1 MKTTTRD
8 FVKNYVPLIV
18 LGIIVIVVSL
28 ILLFPPFGRM
38 VCEMNSA
45 PGNMSATYTYV
56 ADFSFWK
63 VSNLKMIE
71 VVNALDEV
79 DLIRYRQSIEED
91 LEKYKGLEYYE
102 NEIVVE
108 NKTLTNTINI
118 DYKNIDKKRLQ
129 ELESGFSN
137 KMIRIRNLK
146 KIYTKNGAVCK
157 YM

>member
-1 MKTTTRD
+1 MKTTTRE

-18 LGIIVIVVSL
+18 LGIVLIVVSL
-28 ILLFPPFGRM
+28 ILIFPPFGRM
-38 VCEMNSA
+38 VCESSSA
-45 PGNMSATYTYV
+45 PGDMSATYTYI

-71 VVNALDEV
+71 VVNGSNET
-79 DLIRYRQSIEED
+79 DLVTYRQSLEEE
-91 LEKYKGLEYYE
+91 LEKYKELEYYD

-108 NKTLTNTINI
+108 NKTLTNTIII
-118 DYKNIDKKRLQ
+118 DYKKIDKKKLQ

-137 KMIRIRNLK
+137 KMIRIHNLK